1 MLDNNEVIKEQTKRY
16 DERRAET
23 ILMRTK
29 ETNADYRYFPEA
41 DIPYIFI
48 DETWIN
54 NIKENMPIMPDEI
67 RDKYQALGI
76 NDISINALI
85 AHKDITLFLE
95 RVMNNSVN
103 PTISVNLLTGDV
115 LMFLNKHNITIDKTK
130 LDVDNFSNLV
140 KLIDTGEITSK
151 MGRELL
157 SKLIDKGGDV
167 KTLLNDSGMRQIS
180 DEEEIRKIV
189 EEVITSNPEVV
200 NDYKNGNERSF
211 KYLIGQGMKISK
223 GQANPKILN
232 DYLLKELNR

>member
-1 MLDNNEVIKEQTKRY
+1 
-16 DERRAET
+16 
-23 ILMRTK
+23 
-29 ETNADYRYFPEA
+29 
-41 DIPYIFI
+41 
-48 DETWIN
+48 
-54 NIKENMPIMPDEI
+54 
-67 RDKYQALGI
+67 
-76 NDISINALI
+76 
-85 AHKDITLFLE
+85 
-95 RVMNNSVN
+95 
-103 PTISVNLLTGDV
+103 
-115 LMFLNKHNITIDKTK
+115 
-130 LDVDNFSNLV
+130 
-140 KLIDTGEITSK
+140 